1 MIYLRLYWE
10 FFKTGLFSVGGGMAT
25 VPFIQNMGASFDW
38 FTPAQLADSIAVAE
52 STPGAF
58 GINMATYVGYSVG
71 LAQGGAPL
79 WGVLGGLIASLGLIT
94 PSIIV
99 ILIVA
104 RVLEKFRKNRYVEA
118 AFYGLRPASV
128 GMIAAAGL
136 SIVLMSFCGI
146 SSVLDIDAN
155 VAVDWRHLVLAAIIL
170 VATRWIPKVKKLHAI
185 WFILFS
191 AVAGVV
197 FGL

>member
-38 FTPAQLADSIAVAE
+38 FTPAQLADIIAVAE

-146 SSVLDIDAN
+146 SSVLEIDAN

>member
-38 FTPAQLADSIAVAE
+38 FTPAQLADIIAVAE

-118 AFYGLRPASV
+118 AFYGLRSASV

-191 AVAGVV
+191 AVAGVI

>member
-1 MIYLRLYWE
+1 
-10 FFKTGLFSVGGGMAT
+10 
-25 VPFIQNMGASFDW
+25 
-38 FTPAQLADSIAVAE
+38 
-52 STPGAF
+52 
-58 GINMATYVGYSVG
+58 
-71 LAQGGAPL
+71 
-79 WGVLGGLIASLGLIT
+79 
-94 PSIIV
+94 
-99 ILIVA
+99 
-104 RVLEKFRKNRYVEA
+104 
-118 AFYGLRPASV
+118 
-128 GMIAAAGL
+128 MIAAAGF

>member
-1 MIYLRLYWE
+1 
-10 FFKTGLFSVGGGMAT
+10 MAT

-38 FTPAQLADSIAVAE
+38 FTPAQLADIIAVAE

-58 GINMATYVGYSVG
+58 GVNMATHVGYSVG
-71 LAQGGAPL
+71 LAHGGAPL

-191 AVAGVV
+191 AVAGVI

>member
-38 FTPAQLADSIAVAE
+38 FTPAQLADIIAVAE
-52 STPGAF
+52 STRGAF

>member
-1 MIYLRLYWE
+1 
-10 FFKTGLFSVGGGMAT
+10 MAT

-38 FTPAQLADSIAVAE
+38 FTPAQLADIIAVAE

-136 SIVLMSFCGI
+136 SCMRTGMTTLSRR
-146 SSVLDIDAN
+146 LY
-155 VAVDWRHLVLAAIIL
+155 R
-170 VATRWIPKVKKLHAI
+170 
-185 WFILFS
+185 
-191 AVAGVV
+191 
-197 FGL
+197 

>member
-38 FTPAQLADSIAVAE
+38 FTPAQLADIIAVAE

-58 GINMATYVGYSVG
+58 GINMATHVGYSVG

-155 VAVDWRHLVLAAIIL
+155 VAVDWHHLVLAAIIL